1 MVRLVSPPFI
11 TPGGIV
17 VRTTRPSLTAS
28 TSPTFNRLTVV
39 WVQSSGVPFQT
50 TNFFAQLIRNGRVV
64 SQAVFDP
71 FGVVRFNNIG
81 TLTQVS
87 YELRAFNPIG
97 ILQRVRTIPRGVQTF
112 AIIG

>member
-1 MVRLVSPPFI
+1 MKFVHPPFLLPNG
-11 TPGGIV
+11 TV
-17 VRTTRPSLTAS
+17 VRTKRLS
-28 TSPTFNRLTVV
+28 TSSSSTPIFSRLTVV
-39 WVQSSGVPFQT
+39 WVQGSGVPFTT

-71 FGVVRFNNIG
+71 FGVVRFGNIT

-87 YELRAFNPIG
+87 YQLRTFNPAG
-97 ILQRVRTIPRGVQTF
+97 ILQRVRTIPAGVETF